1 MSLIT
6 EVYRGD
12 EDEPITVEFEV
23 DLRNW
28 EMTYSDVPLT
38 DSEIDTLLEYAYTTE
53 GYAEGEY
60 QPLR

>member
-1 MSLIT
+1 MSIIT
-6 EVYRGD
+6 EIYRGD
-12 EDEPITVEFEV
+12 EDEPITVEFEA
-23 DLRNW
+23 DLYNW

-38 DSEIDTLLEYAYTTE
+38 NSEIDTLLEYAFMTE